1 MSVYGEDVGAMLRE
15 ARERRGLTLRQVAA
29 STRISIANLEALEQ
43 GNLKRL
49 PGGIFTRAF
58 VRSYAQEVGLDGE
71 EMVRLF
77 VEQFPVEAVTIGSPL
92 SSSDTDDGFEPEFQ
106 PWHALA
112 LVGILALGLVAVAL
126 VVFWW
131 RGSLDA
137 SASADDPF
145 PEDARLAAGASTP
158 QAPPASGPPAAA
170 PLGAALPPAAPAAPV
185 VDRIHLTLAPDEGPC
200 WARITADGRHVFEGL
215 LPAGGRETREA
226 SRSMVLTV
234 GDAGRCRLILNG
246 RPARPLGRPG
256 EVVRIT
262 ITPET
267 LAGFWP

>member
-29 STRISIANLEALEQ
+29 TTRISVANLEALEQ

-58 VRSYAQEVGLDGE
+58 VRSYALEVGLDGE

-92 SSSDTDDGFEPEFQ
+92 ATSERDDGFEPEFQ

-112 LVGILALGLVAVAL
+112 LVGILAVGLVAVAL

-131 RGSLDA
+131 RGSLNA
-137 SASADDPF
+137 SASVEGPF
-145 PEDARLAAGASTP
+145 AEDAPLAGDPPPVS
-158 QAPPASGPPAAA
+158 PASGRPAAA
-170 PLGAALPPAAPAAPV
+170 PLGAAPLPPTAPAPAQ
-185 VDRIHLTLAPDEGPC
+185 RGIHLTLAPDEGPC

-215 LPAGGRETREA
+215 LPAGGRETRQA
-226 SRSMVLTV
+226 TRSMVVTV
-234 GDAGRCRLILNG
+234 GDAGRCRLVLNG

-267 LAGFWP
+267 MAGFWR